1 MSAVGLEKLRDLRM
15 FARLGFPNL
24 RLEAFQGLLISRCM
38 VSKLG
43 VSGLWLRASFWVLE
57 VVGV

>member
-24 RLEAFQGLLISRCM
+24 SRVVDFRVCGFKARGVGSMAQGF
-38 VSKLG
+38 LG
-43 VSGLWLRASFWVLE
+43 V
-57 VVGV
+57 